1 MGTNIPDSEFRQWV
15 VEDVECG
22 DDVSLE
28 VTIGLYEHYD
38 CVGQFR
44 FQYNRTEDRVGTMY
58 IPGRW
63 GSSFDDKDAKRD
75 NRAAFEAAQTVA
87 DETDARAE
95 VYVHSQEY
103 LNKVSQESLSDL
115 IGEVG
120 EERVRELLTEEADIQ
135 DNGE

>member
-1 MGTNIPDSEFRQWV
+1 MELESTDSEFRQWI
-15 VEDVECG
+15 VEGVNRG

-28 VTIGLYEHYD
+28 ITIGLYEHYD

-44 FQYNRTEDRVGTMY
+44 FQYNRTEDRVGAMY

-75 NRAAFEAAQTVA
+75 NRAAFEAAQAVA
-87 DETDARAE
+87 EETGARAE
-95 VYVHSQEY
+95 MYVHSQEY
-103 LNKVSQESLSDL
+103 LNQVSQESLSDL

-120 EERVRELLTEEADIQ
+120 EERVRELLTEETETQ